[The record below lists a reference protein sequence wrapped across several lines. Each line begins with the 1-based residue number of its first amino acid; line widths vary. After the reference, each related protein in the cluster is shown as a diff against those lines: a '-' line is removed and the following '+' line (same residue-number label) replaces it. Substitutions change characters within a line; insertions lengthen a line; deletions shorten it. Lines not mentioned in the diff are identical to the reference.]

1 LHFLAKQIAPPKEW
15 AQFEDLCLALFK
27 EVWKD
32 PLAQKN
38 GRKGQ
43 AQRGVDVYGLKG
55 GDPRA
60 LWGVQCKG
68 KDASYGGKPTRA
80 ELEGELTKAEGFKPT
95 LAGWVF
101 ATTAPTDG
109 ALQEAARE
117 ISQERARS
125 GGFPVFVLGWEEIQ
139 ALLATAPK
147 VIASFYPEH
156 SNKLE
161 SVVEALEELPSRDES
176 LRLTRLME
184 EVHSALV
191 TGRGRPSAAGHWQ
204 RIKVGSGR
212 DLGPAL
218 MGRRLGPEDA
228 AACPRLDEADVVLSQ
243 LSMAYSARIIGEPG
257 AGKSVCAYQAALTL
271 ARVGHDVMRL
281 TDPRSEVVFPESR
294 VQRTLFLVDDAH
306 LMPAYVLNAL
316 EAAANPQRLL
326 LSVHNAVKGA
336 DGARG
341 AVVLDASRAVKTIAS
356 ALKADLPRT
365 LKAVRRADDRVGER
379 MLDEDV
385 GDRIDQAARG
395 ARVPWQFCF
404 VLGGGWRRS
413 RQAAANTRAAGA
425 DLVLAAVAAK
435 QLASRDARTPL
446 AEIVELG
453 VLEGIP
459 EREVENA
466 LDWLVSERLIIG
478 KADCRCPHQR
488 FADVVLN
495 EILGMQ
501 DGDGRQRIGRV
512 LDYVLTGATHP
523 LAGIRLLLHALR
535 FGRYQWSSLIS
546 VATVRSVAE
555 RCWKVTSG
563 EGRLFGALVLSEL
576 SGFSRSWAE
585 ELIKPYTERF
595 SMWVSQPGGGAYGI
609 GWLLNDLVNQ
619 ERELAEEIVSSAD
632 PIALGEVF
640 SAITLDSAYGVCG
653 LMDSTGSAGRQDW
666 KAKLIGVLDT
676 ERLIGLAPEWTER
689 SEAHRYAE
697 LCQSLLWW
705 DEDVAVDMAERF
717 VPAARELLASNPV
730 QGFAVLS
737 HNLAM
742 TVLRAFDPLGIYD
755 GTGAPDKRRRAIAR
769 SMCSSLDPTVVAR
782 QLAEMR
788 RRDFGAAANFLYFL
802 FKWAPRKF
810 AAVLSEIEWADIG
823 SLIDEEWANLSQEAE
838 VLLGILA
845 ATKDGQRSVEE
856 LVQANLERIE
866 RFPPRL
872 VLVAPEAAV
881 DHLKRGREV
890 RLAQLKRV
898 DWDLGGLAVTVI
910 DELEPGLVHR
920 VFAPFEEDFA
930 RALSAPNA
938 TFFDDSE
945 LLIGLMLGKVP
956 DFAARVLSRV
966 DAEVAERGL
975 VDCLRKRREHQRSAA
990 LIVEAAIG
998 GTGPMGAMAQRLR
1011 KRFPKASVP
1020 PKALEADVP

>member
-1 LHFLAKQIAPPKEW
+1 M
-15 AQFEDLCLALFK
+15 
-27 EVWKD
+27 
-32 PLAQKN
+32 
-38 GRKGQ
+38 
-43 AQRGVDVYGLKG
+43 
-55 GDPRA
+55 
-60 LWGVQCKG
+60 
-68 KDASYGGKPTRA
+68 
-80 ELEGELTKAEGFKPT
+80 
-95 LAGWVF
+95 
-101 ATTAPTDG
+101 
-109 ALQEAARE
+109 
-117 ISQERARS
+117 
-125 GGFPVFVLGWEEIQ
+125 LGWEEIQ

-161 SVVEALEELPSRDES
+161 SVVEALEALPSLDES

-184 EVHSALV
+184 EVHGALV
-191 TGRGRPSAAGHWQ
+191 TGVGRPPVAGHWQ
-204 RIKVGSGR
+204 QIKVGNGR

-218 MGRRLGPEDA
+218 IGRRLGPEDA

-243 LSMAYSARIIGEPG
+243 LKMAYSARIIGEPG

-271 ARVGHDVMRL
+271 AQVGHDVMRL
-281 TDPRSEVVFPESR
+281 TDPRSEVVLPETP
-294 VQRTLFLVDDAH
+294 VQETLFLVDDAH
-306 LMPAYVLNAL
+306 LMPAHVLSAL
-316 EAAANPQRLL
+316 EEAANPKRLL

-379 MLDEDV
+379 MMDEDV
-385 GDRIDQAARG
+385 GDRIDEAARR
-395 ARVPWQFCF
+395 ASVPWQFCF

-413 RQAAANTRAAGA
+413 RQAAASAKAAGA

-435 QLASRDARTPL
+435 QLVSRDARTPL

-453 VLEGIP
+453 VLEGMP

-466 LDWLVSERLIIG
+466 LGRLVSERLVVG

-495 EILGMQ
+495 EILAMQ
-501 DGDGRQRIGRV
+501 DGDGRMRIGRV
-512 LDYVLTGATHP
+512 LDYVLTDAAHP

-535 FGRYQWSSLIS
+535 FGRHQWLSLVN
-546 VATVRSVAE
+546 VASIRSVAE
-555 RCWKVTSG
+555 RCWEVTSG

-576 SGFSRSWAE
+576 SGFSRRWAE

-595 SMWVSQPGGGAYGI
+595 SMWVSDPGDGAYGI
-609 GWLLNDLVNQ
+609 GCLLNDLVNQ
-619 ERELAEEIVSSAD
+619 ERELAEEIVSSSD
-632 PIALGEVF
+632 PIALGEAF
-640 SAITLDSAYGVCG
+640 SAITLDSAYGVCR
-653 LMDSTGSAGRQDW
+653 LINSTGSAGRQNW
-666 KAKLIGVLDT
+666 KAKLMGVLDT
-676 ERLIGLAPEWTER
+676 DRFIGLAREWTER
-689 SEAHRYAE
+689 SEAHRYAD

-705 DEDVAVDMAERF
+705 DEDMAVDMAERF

-730 QGFAVLS
+730 QGFAVLA

-742 TVLRAFDPLGIYD
+742 SVLRAFDPLRIYV

-782 QLAEMR
+782 QLAEVR
-788 RRDFGAAANFLYFL
+788 RRDFGAAADFLYFL

-810 AAVLSEIEWADIG
+810 AAVSSEIEWAEID
-823 SLIDEEWANLSQEAE
+823 SLIDGEWANLSHEAG

-845 ATKDGQRSVEE
+845 ATTDSQRSVQE

-881 DHLKRGREV
+881 EHLKRGRKSGWLSLTAWIGISADSQWPSSTNQS
-890 RLAQLKRV
+890 RDWYTASSHRSRNTSLA
-898 DWDLGGLAVTVI
+898 
-910 DELEPGLVHR
+910 H
-920 VFAPFEEDFA
+920 
-930 RALSAPNA
+930 
-938 TFFDDSE
+938 
-945 LLIGLMLGKVP
+945 
-956 DFAARVLSRV
+956 
-966 DAEVAERGL
+966 
-975 VDCLRKRREHQRSAA
+975 C
-990 LIVEAAIG
+990 
-998 GTGPMGAMAQRLR
+998 RLR
-1011 KRFPKASVP
+1011 TLPSLTSRSG
-1020 PKALEADVP
+1020 